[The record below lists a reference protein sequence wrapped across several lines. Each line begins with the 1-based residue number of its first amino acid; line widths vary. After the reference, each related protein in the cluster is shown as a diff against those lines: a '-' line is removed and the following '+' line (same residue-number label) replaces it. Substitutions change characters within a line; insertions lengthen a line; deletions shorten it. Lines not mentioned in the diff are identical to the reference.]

1 MPIYEFYCSDCNTL
15 FNFFSPTVDT
25 ERRPA
30 CPRCG
35 KPEIER
41 RPARFVTLSRSATS
55 ETEEDDPLARVDE
68 SRLAAAMA
76 GLEGELG
83 GLDEDADPRHFAGI
97 LRKVSRASGLEPGPK
112 MEEMLARLES
122 GADLDSLE
130 EEMELPEGDEA
141 FEEFFRLR
149 KRAALARSS
158 RPRIDEELY
167 FF

>member
-15 FNFFSPTVDT
+15 FNFFSATVDT

-35 KPEIER
+35 RPEIER
-41 RPARFVTLSRSATS
+41 RPARFATLSRSATS
-55 ETEEDDPLARVDE
+55 ETEEDDLLSGVDE

-83 GLDEDADPRHFAGI
+83 GLNEDADPRQFAGI

-122 GADLDSLE
+122 GADLGSLE
-130 EEMELPEGDEA
+130 DEMELPEGDEA
-141 FEEFFRLR
+141 FEEYFRLR
-149 KRAALARSS
+149 KRAALARSP
-158 RPRIDEELY
+158 RPTIDEELY